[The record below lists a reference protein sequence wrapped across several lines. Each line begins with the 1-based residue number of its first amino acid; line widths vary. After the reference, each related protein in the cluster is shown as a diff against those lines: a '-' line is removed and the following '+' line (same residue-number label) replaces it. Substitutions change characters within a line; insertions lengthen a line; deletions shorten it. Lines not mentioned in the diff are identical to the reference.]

1 MNDLL
6 SFNFYLLNS
15 ENKGT
20 EFIDDEKEISLLNFK
35 IEVLQ

>member
-15 ENKGT
+15 ENKGI
-20 EFIDDEKEISLLNFK
+20 EFIDDEKEISILNFK